1 MSLFDEI
8 KKILNHKQSLVCLL
22 IDEVESIAFSR
33 GAVSGMFRMLCYEY
47 NKLNWLFFLAN
58 EPSDSLRVVN
68 AVLTQLDQ
76 IRHYPNL
83 IVLTTSNLTSSIDP
97 AFIDRA
103 DITQFIDHPSHL
115 AIFKIYMS
123 SIDALIQADIISKST
138 VPGNWSV
145 ACCDSDIEFNGK
157 NEISN
162 LVAISCGLSGR
173 NLRKIPFLAYSL
185 HIKNIGTV
193 TFNDFVEAMRQA
205 VIKHKANSIA

>member
-1 MSLFDEI
+1 MAI
-8 KKILNHKQSLVCLL
+8 MNKINIS
-22 IDEVESIAFSR
+22 
-33 GAVSGMFRMLCYEY
+33 
-47 NKLNWLFFLAN
+47 AN

-103 DITQFIDHPSHL
+103 DITQFIDHPSQL
-115 AIFKIYMS
+115 AISKIYIS
-123 SIDALIQADIISKST
+123 SIDALIQSDIISKST
-138 VPGNWSV
+138 VPENWSV
-145 ACCDSDIEFNGK
+145 ACCESNLLESDVEFNGK
-157 NEISN
+157 NEVIN

-173 NLRKIPFLAYSL
+173 SLRKIPFLAYSL

-193 TFNDFVEAMRQA
+193 TLCDFVEAMQKA
-205 VIKHKANSIA
+205 VIQHKSNSIVQN